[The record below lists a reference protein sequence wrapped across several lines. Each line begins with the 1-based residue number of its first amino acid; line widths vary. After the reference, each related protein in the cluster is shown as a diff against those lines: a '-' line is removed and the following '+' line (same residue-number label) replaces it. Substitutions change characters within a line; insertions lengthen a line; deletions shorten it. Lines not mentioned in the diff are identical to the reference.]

1 MNKYND
7 FKNFIDNFIE
17 KVQSHLNS
25 SEEKKK
31 RIQKNRQR
39 DKKFIKT
46 IAKFK

>member
-25 SEEKKK
+25 SEEKNVLKK
-31 RIQKNRQR
+31 IDKET
-39 DKKFIKT
+39 KKFIKT